1 MASNAQQCSNRFVT
15 IVTAKP
21 RSPRQ
26 KFRKGDRSRRMW
38 TVREEE
44 ILGACLIDLV
54 ARGWKSDNGF
64 RTGYLGKIED
74 AIRKEFPKDIK
85 GQPHVTSKLT
95 AWKKSY
101 TSLGKLLARSGVGFN
116 SDNEY
121 KIECDDDQWE
131 AIVMVSTCMFAI
143 SDKVYFNVAL

>member
-1 MASNAQQCSNRFVT
+1 MA
-15 IVTAKP
+15 K
-21 RSPRQ
+21 
-26 KFRKGDRSRRMW
+26 
-38 TVREEE
+38 EEE
-44 ILGACLIDLV
+44 FLAACMADLV

-64 RTGYLGKIED
+64 RTGYLEKIED
-74 AIRKEFPKDIK
+74 AIRKEFPTTDIK
-85 GQPHVTSKLT
+85 GTPHVTSKIT

-101 TSLGKLLARSGVGFN
+101 TSLRGILSRGGIGFH
-116 SDNEY
+116 SDGEY